1 MNENDIGKII
11 VHTAIQLHKEVGPG
25 LLESVYEAL
34 LAHRL
39 QKAGLR
45 VERQVVIPIIFD
57 GVRFEEAFRADLLVE
72 GKVIIELKSVETIAP
87 VHQKQL
93 VTYLKLSGLKLGYLL
108 NFGAATMK
116 EGIQRVINGTIA

>member
-1 MNENDIGKII
+1 M
-11 VHTAIQLHKEVGPG
+11 
-25 LLESVYEAL
+25 
-34 LAHRL
+34 AHRL

-72 GKVIIELKSVETIAP
+72 GKVIIELKSVEAIAP

-93 VTYLKLSGLKLGYLL
+93 VTYLKLSGLKFGYLL
-108 NFGAATMK
+108 NFGAPTMK
-116 EGIQRVINGTIA
+116 EGIQRMINGTIA